1 MLRAIAL
8 GMLALVA
15 LAVAPGRA
23 SAANEP
29 KSKACDPACRSGF
42 SCKAG
47 ECVSLCNP
55 PCPSGERCVGGE
67 CEPSFFST
75 RPGRES
81 YFALLG
87 VFHAALSPSATH
99 LGEVRIEL
107 ASQYTSLEI
116 GPAFGENVLVLRSA
130 IQGHVAFQPASRVR
144 FFLIP
149 TVALGYSFGWLDD
162 GRDGQ
167 QQDIFITP
175 GLRLR
180 YDPIRRLAIL
190 LDVIQVQVTF
200 VRLYGARGVD
210 VHRLDVVPVSWNLAL
225 GLAFL
230 Y

>member
-1 MLRAIAL
+1 MPRAIVL
-8 GMLALVA
+8 GLLVLVA
-15 LAVAPGRA
+15 LAVAPVR
-23 SAANEP
+23 SNAAGEP
-29 KSKACDPACRSGF
+29 TSCDPPCRSGF

-47 ECVSLCNP
+47 ACVSLCNP

-67 CEPSFFST
+67 CEPSFFAT

-81 YFALLG
+81 YFGLLG
-87 VFHAALSPSATH
+87 VFHAGLSPSAAH
-99 LGEVRIEL
+99 MGEVRIEF

-116 GPAFGENVLVLRSA
+116 GPAFGENLLVLRSA
-130 IQGHVAFQPASRVR
+130 IQGHVAFQPSSRVR

-162 GRDGQ
+162 GRDGH

-180 YDPIRRLAIL
+180 YDPIRRLAIM
-190 LDVIQVQVTF
+190 LDLIQVQVTF
-200 VRLYGARGVD
+200 LRLYSAQGVD
-210 VHRLDVVPVSWNLAL
+210 VKRVEVVPVSWNLAL